1 MKKTNL
7 SPLVFMVILI
17 LSASTP
23 VAKGHPSN
31 SCYHVAYTIDASL
44 THYSLIKNNS
54 INIGNTL
61 HIESNC
67 ETSIIFN
74 GVSLTSND
82 TIIQQLPGAIDT
94 ISIIQNN
101 ITTTYQ
107 NLTFYPS
114 ESIEFYIDDY
124 NKDRTKTSSD
134 IFTSEI
140 LAHAITTIILFTFS
154 TSLVYRLAKNRVD
167 NSIEVVI

>member
-1 MKKTNL
+1 
-7 SPLVFMVILI
+7 MVILI
-17 LSASTP
+17 LSASTVP
-23 VAKGHPSN
+23 VAKGHPPSQ
-31 SCYHVAYTIDASL
+31 CYHIAYTIDASL

-67 ETSIIFN
+67 ETTFSLN
-74 GVSLTSND
+74 GFSFTSND
-82 TIIQQLPGAIDT
+82 TIIQQLPDSTTTFT
-94 ISIIQNN
+94 ITQNN
-101 ITTTYQ
+101 QSTTYQ

-114 ESIEFYIDDY
+114 ESIEFYVDDY
-124 NKDRTKTSSD
+124 NSDKTKSD
-134 IFTSEI
+134 SDLFTSEL
-140 LAHAITTIILFTFS
+140 LAHAVTTIILFTFS

>member
-1 MKKTNL
+1 MKKNL
-7 SPLVFMVILI
+7 SPLVLMVILI

-54 INIGNTL
+54 VNIGNTL

-67 ETSIIFN
+67 ETTISFN
-74 GVSLTSND
+74 GFSLSSND
-82 TIIQQLPGAIDT
+82 TIIQQLPDSITSFT
-94 ISIIQNN
+94 ITQNN
-101 ITTTYQ
+101 QSTLYQ

-114 ESIEFYIDDY
+114 ESIEFYVDEY
-124 NKDRTKTSSD
+124 YKDKTKSD
-134 IFTSEI
+134 TDLFTSEI

>member
-1 MKKTNL
+1 
-7 SPLVFMVILI
+7 MVILI

-23 VAKGHPSN
+23 TAKGHPSD
-31 SCYHVAYTIDASL
+31 SCYHIAYTIDSSL

-54 INIGNTL
+54 VNIGNTL

-67 ETSIIFN
+67 QTTLSFD
-74 GVSLTSND
+74 GFALTFND
-82 TIIQQLPGAIDT
+82 TIVQQLPGAIET
-94 ISIIQNN
+94 ITIIQNN

-114 ESIEFYIDDY
+114 ESIQFYVDEY
-124 NKDRTKTSSD
+124 YKDKTKSD
-134 IFTSEI
+134 SELFTSEI
-140 LAHAITTIILFTFS
+140 LAHAVTTVILFTFS